1 MVALNHLLYFLFDG
15 TFFDNKIPGE
25 KLIEKNKKNTTIAIF
40 AYSRDDMGGCC

>member
-25 KLIEKNKKNTTIAIF
+25 KLIEKKNTTIAIF